1 MSYLRI
7 PCVKINGILCS
18 VLTIT
23 AKRNYIFGRIIS
35 LISKVDIALEVKILV
50 ILYIPTPALLEVVH
64 ILTLTVIMCVRNVDG
79 K

>member
-1 MSYLRI
+1 MSYL
-7 PCVKINGILCS
+7 PCVKINGVLCS

-64 ILTLTVIMCVRNVDG
+64 ILTITMIMCVRNVDG